1 MKEKMQHLLENIKKD
16 LIYMANEVEDMI
28 YKSLKAVERQDQE
41 LAREVI
47 EIDKRI
53 DSQEVNIEDKLL
65 SLMALQQPVAVDLR
79 FIVGALKM
87 NNDLERIGD
96 HATNIA
102 NTAIELTGEPYIKP
116 LEDLPRMGK
125 IARSMLHDAVHA
137 FINQNADLARDVCI
151 RDDEVDKLHN
161 NIQREIIQVL
171 QDKKEKIKQGFALIS
186 IASDIERVADLST
199 NLGEEVVFMREARII
214 RHGRV
219 EDDQKNLRR

>member
-1 MKEKMQHLLENIKKD
+1 MKEKMQQMLENIKKD
-16 LIYMANEVEDMI
+16 LIFMANEVEDML
-28 YKSLKAVERQDQE
+28 YKSLKAVEKQDSE

-53 DSQEVNIEDKLL
+53 DSQEVNIEDQLL
-65 SLMALQQPVAVDLR
+65 SLLALQQPVAIDLR

-102 NTAIELTGEPYIKP
+102 KKAVDLVGESYLKP
-116 LEDLPRMGK
+116 LQDIPKMGK

-137 FINQNADLARDVCI
+137 FINQNTELARDVCV
-151 RDDEVDKLHN
+151 RDDEVDELQYK
-161 NIQREIIQVL
+161 IQDDIIKVL
-171 QDKKEKIKQGFALIS
+171 KDKNDMIKQGFDLIG
-186 IASDIERVADLST
+186 IVDDLERVADLST

-214 RHGRV
+214 RHGLGA
-219 EDDQKNLRR
+219 K

>member
-1 MKEKMQHLLENIKKD
+1 MKEKMQQMLEDIKKD

-28 YKSLKAVERQDQE
+28 YKSLKAVEKQDAE

-53 DSQEVNIEDKLL
+53 DTQEINIEDKLL

-102 NTAIELTGEPYIKP
+102 RVSIDLAGEPYIKP
-116 LEDLPRMGK
+116 LEDIPRMGK

-137 FINQNADLARDVCI
+137 FINQNAELARDVCV
-151 RDDEVDKLHN
+151 RDDEVDRLHR
-161 NIQREIIQVL
+161 NIQEEIIQVL
-171 QDKKEKIKQGFALIS
+171 QDKKEKIKQGFDLIN
-186 IASDIERVADLST
+186 IANDIERVADLST
-199 NLGEEVVFMREARII
+199 NLGEEVVFISEARII
-214 RHGRV
+214 RHGRGA
-219 EDDQKNLRR
+219 

>member
-1 MKEKMQHLLENIKKD
+1 MKEKMQQMLENIKKD
-16 LIYMANEVEDMI
+16 LIYMANEVEDMM
-28 YKSLKAVERQDQE
+28 YKSLKAVEKQDAE

-53 DSQEVNIEDKLL
+53 DSQEINIEDKLL

-96 HATNIA
+96 HATNISK
-102 NTAIELTGEPYIKP
+102 TAVDLVGEPYLKP
-116 LEDLPRMGK
+116 LEDIPKMGK

-137 FINQNADLARDVCI
+137 FINQNAELARDVCI
-151 RDDEVDKLHN
+151 RDDEVDRLQQK
-161 NIQREIIQVL
+161 IQDDIIQVV
-171 QDKKEKIKQGFALIS
+171 QEKKNKIRQGFQLIS
-186 IASDIERVADLST
+186 IVNDLERVADLST

-214 RHGRV
+214 RHGR
-219 EDDQKNLRR
+219 NG